1 MGFQRNTNLLALTLS
16 LLFLTSAPLSPRA
29 RDKNVWNYEGGV
41 PLITNGSIP
50 DGPCF
55 RIAGR
60 VTAPGFFD
68 NLKRVDTE
76 QGAVFRRGTET
87 VTSFPD
93 EVFLT
98 FVVNDH
104 YDQTCPPRPENAA
117 AKYLTRE
124 MMSKLQLYFYW
135 KHGVE
140 LRPIGNA
147 ESKYFSV
154 DPVIPYAAA
163 RAHDLPERFQWSY
176 EYEIPSAGVPLTDSL
191 VLVLRTPEGHMVAR
205 VAARL

>member
-1 MGFQRNTNLLALTLS
+1 M
-16 LLFLTSAPLSPRA
+16 
-29 RDKNVWNYEGGV
+29 
-41 PLITNGSIP
+41 
-50 DGPCF
+50 
-55 RIAGR
+55 GR

-98 FVVNDH
+98 FAVSDH
-104 YDQTCPPRPENAA
+104 YDQTCPPRPENAD

-124 MMSKLQLYFYW
+124 MMSKLQLFLYW

-140 LRPIGNA
+140 LRPISNA

-176 EYEIPSAGVPLTDSL
+176 EYEVPSAGVPLTDSL
-191 VLVLRTPEGHMVAR
+191 VLVLRSPDGHIV
-205 VAARL
+205 